1 MPEYEFLGRDE
12 PASSRRRNRKSKR
25 KNKNQKGFWGRLFD
39 FLLWSAIFGL
49 VILITVLGSLWYF
62 LGSEL
67 EAAIVELE
75 NYESAAGGTP
85 RFYDRFG
92 RLIFEL
98 PVAEQRQAL
107 TWNLIP
113 ENIKQATVAV
123 EDDTFWENYGVD
135 PAAIGAAL
143 WANTQNEGRPVG
155 ASTIT
160 QQLVRHVV
168 FDYEDRV
175 ATAYDR
181 KVKEILLSVILT
193 TRKHKEEILALYL
206 NEIYYGNRA
215 YGIAAASQTYFGKPV
230 ADITLAEAA
239 YLAAIPQAPTVW
251 DPYTNHLGVI
261 ERQHFILDL
270 MVEDEVIDAS
280 TAVAAKLEHIAIKPF
295 EFKAADELQLKNAPH
310 FVLYVQK
317 QIEAKYGA
325 QALERGGWQVVTTL
339 DLDMQLMA
347 EQAARQRVATWGPG
361 HNASNAAVVILKPR
375 TSEILTMVGSLDYF
389 SEAID
394 GQVNMALA
402 PRQPGSTFKPI
413 TYVTAMQKGWG
424 PADVLWDIPIELQL
438 NDGTTMKP
446 KNYDDRFVG
455 PVLMRDALA
464 NSYNIPPLQLTRDVG
479 IPAVMQTGRQMG
491 LQSLNK
497 PADYYG
503 LSLTLGGG
511 EVPLLE
517 MTHVYG
523 TLAAGGR
530 YTRLNSVLAI
540 QDNLGRVVY
549 DVNKRP
555 PVSSQVVDN
564 SVAWLISDMLS
575 DNRARTPQMGANS
588 ALKRSYPVAVKTG
601 TTNDFRDNLTIGYT
615 PGVVVGVWMGNS
627 DSKPMV
633 NTSGLSGP
641 APMWATI
648 MDEIQLNSRFAESL
662 LHNGFAPE
670 YSFGRPGNI
679 IDQTVCLP
687 RGAGSTSCTAE
698 REEPMLANT
707 AYRTVGRFGYPTDPA
722 SNPGTWTLNT
732 LPLPAEAAQD
742 ISQPTLQDG
751 TEAPTPNQCVVNGNR
766 ENSSQRL
773 YLQPPPYYD
782 DEVRARIWA
791 NSNGFSGL
799 MAPPVSCPLSVLRN
813 E

>member
-1 MPEYEFLGRDE
+1 MSDYEFLGKYGPDE
-12 PASSRRRNRKSKR
+12 PKRSRRSKKR
-25 KNKNQKGFWGRLFD
+25 GKKKNFLGRMID
-39 FLLWSAIFGL
+39 FLLWGAIFGL

-67 EAAIVELE
+67 ETAIVELE

-98 PVAEQRQAL
+98 PVAEQRKAL

-135 PAAIGAAL
+135 PAAIGAAV
-143 WANTQNEGRPVG
+143 WANSQNDGRPVG

-181 KVKEILLSVILT
+181 KVKEILLAFVLT
-193 TRKHKEEILALYL
+193 TRKTKEEILALYL

-215 YGIAAASQTYFGKPV
+215 YGISAAAQSYFGKPV
-230 ADITLAEAA
+230 ESITLAEAA
-239 YLAAIPQAPTVW
+239 YLAAIPQAPTRW
-251 DPYTNHLGVI
+251 DPYTNHWGVI

-270 MVEDEVIDAS
+270 MVGDGFIDEA
-280 TAVAAKLEHIAIKPF
+280 TAVAAKLEPLNVKPF
-295 EFKAADELQLKNAPH
+295 EFKAADSNQLRNAPH

-317 QIEAKYGA
+317 QIEEKYGA
-325 QALERGGWQVVTTL
+325 QALERGGWQVVTSL
-339 DLDMQLMA
+339 DLEMQLMA
-347 EQAARQRVATWGPG
+347 EQAARQRLAAWGPG
-361 HNASNAAVVILKPR
+361 HNATNAAVVILKPQ
-375 TSEILTMVGSLDYF
+375 TSEVLAMVGSLDYF
-389 SEAID
+389 NEAID

-424 PADVLWDIPIELQL
+424 PADVLWDVPIELTS
-438 NDGTTMKP
+438 NDGSSMKP
-446 KNYDDRFVG
+446 KNYDNRFVG

-479 IPAVMQTGRQMG
+479 ISAVMQTGRQMG
-491 LQSLNK
+491 LQSLTQS
-497 PADYYG
+497 PDYYG

-517 MTHVYG
+517 ITHAYG

-530 YTRLNSVLAI
+530 YSRLNSVLSI
-540 QDNLGRVVY
+540 QDNLGRPIY
-549 DVNKRP
+549 DINKRRSP
-555 PVSSQVVDN
+555 SNQIVDP
-564 SVAWLISDMLS
+564 SIAWLISDMLN

-588 ALKRSYPVAVKTG
+588 ALQRSYPVAVKTG

-627 DSKPMV
+627 DSTPMV

-641 APMWATI
+641 APMWAAI
-648 MDEIQLNSRFAESL
+648 MDEIQLNNRFTESL
-662 LHNGFAPE
+662 LHNGLVPE
-670 YSFGRPGNI
+670 YSFGRPSNI
-679 IDQTVCLP
+679 VDQTVCLP
-687 RGAGSTSCTAE
+687 RGTGSTSCTAE
-698 REEPMLANT
+698 RQEPMISNSPF
-707 AYRTVGRFGYPTDPA
+707 RTVGRFGYPTDPA
-722 SNPGTWTLNT
+722 ANPGAWTLNI
-732 LPLPAEAAQD
+732 LPLPAEAAQE
-742 ISQPTLQDG
+742 ISQPALQDG
-751 TEAPTPNQCVVNGNR
+751 TEPPTPSQCVVNGTR

-773 YLQPPPYYD
+773 YLQPPPYYE

-791 NSNGFSGL
+791 RNNGFAGL
-799 MAPPVSCPLSVLRN
+799 MAPPLSCPLSVLRN
-813 E
+813 